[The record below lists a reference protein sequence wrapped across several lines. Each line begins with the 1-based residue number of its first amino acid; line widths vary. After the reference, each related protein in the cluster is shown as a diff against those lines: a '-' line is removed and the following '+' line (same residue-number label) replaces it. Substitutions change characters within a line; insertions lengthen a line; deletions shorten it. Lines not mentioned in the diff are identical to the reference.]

1 MKDLGNQSRRK
12 MLGGMGVGGWRA
24 NREEQ
29 GNNSMQQT
37 LTKHLLGAEEQG
49 AGRPLRV
56 SQI

>member
-1 MKDLGNQSRRK
+1 
-12 MLGGMGVGGWRA
+12 MLGGVGVGGWRA
-24 NREEQ
+24 NRKEQ